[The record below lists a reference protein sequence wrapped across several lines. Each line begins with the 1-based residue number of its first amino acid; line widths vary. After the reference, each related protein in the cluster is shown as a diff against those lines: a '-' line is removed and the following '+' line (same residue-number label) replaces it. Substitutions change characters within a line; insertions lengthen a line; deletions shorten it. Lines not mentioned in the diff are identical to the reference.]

1 VDGTDSAGISGVN
14 NLVLAQVREAYGR
27 VAYTHKTHEKQAD
40 LCFQKHRRQQWFLVG
55 LTVVSSGTFLASLL
69 GLVLDQSWSALVTS
83 FIALAV
89 TALNL
94 GSKTFNFGEETQRHR
109 EVAAKMWNLRES
121 YQSLIVDLQSEAIP
135 LDAARAERN
144 RLQEEAFAIY
154 SDAPRTT
161 GKAYVRAQEALKER
175 EDLTFSTREIDLLL
189 PVELRS
195 TEEEAPN
202 GDR

>member
-1 VDGTDSAGISGVN
+1 MGSTDSAGTSGVN
-14 NLVLAQVREAYGR
+14 DLLLAQVREAYGR

-109 EVAAKMWNLRES
+109 ETAAKMWNLRES
-121 YQSLIVDLQSEAIP
+121 YQSLIVDIQSKSIP
-135 LDAARAERN
+135 LEAARAARDG
-144 RLQEEAFAIY
+144 LQEEAFAIY

-161 GKAYVRAQEALKER
+161 GKAYLRAQEALKER

-195 TEEEAPN
+195 TGERN
-202 GDR
+202 RSGDQ